1 MIRKFTRSMKSTW
14 INYSVVA
21 MDTKV
26 SNQKANTSTDDL
38 FERALFLIKQLYR
51 KATDAND

>member
-1 MIRKFTRSMKSTW
+1 MKSTW

-51 KATDAND
+51 KETDTND

>member
-1 MIRKFTRSMKSTW
+1 MNSTW
-14 INYSVVA
+14 INHSVVA
-21 MDTKV
+21 METKV

-51 KATDAND
+51 KETDTND